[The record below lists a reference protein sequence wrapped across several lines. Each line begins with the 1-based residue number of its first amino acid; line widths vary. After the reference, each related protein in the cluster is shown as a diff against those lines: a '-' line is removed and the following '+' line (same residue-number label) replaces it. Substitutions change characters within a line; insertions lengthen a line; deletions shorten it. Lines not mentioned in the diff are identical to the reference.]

1 MNLHRYTYFTNDY
14 KEYAFFSE
22 GPKGRIKKIIKFMKI
37 QDDPIVF
44 NLAFG
49 DEDPLT
55 REVSDSVK
63 TDNKDRD
70 IVLATVANTI
80 HAFCDHYGD
89 HYIYAEGSNPTR
101 TRLYQMSISR
111 LWPEISIDFDVYG
124 VVGSEVQQF
133 QRHVNYEAFFVK
145 RKIK

>member
-89 HYIYAEGSNPTR
+89 HYINQDQVISNEYFPP
-101 TRLYQMSISR
+101 LA
-111 LWPEISIDFDVYG
+111 G
-124 VVGSEVQQF
+124 
-133 QRHVNYEAFFVK
+133 N
-145 RKIK
+145 